1 MGPGH
6 PGADDNPAGSQSALE
21 PDFVSDYLVD
31 GRRLPVLR
39 VIDDFSWKC
48 LATVAD
54 YSISG
59 VRVARELER
68 IAGVRGYPC
77 MVVSD
82 NGTGLTS
89 NAILQWQEKRR
100 VEWHYIAPG
109 KLMQNGFVESFNGRL
124 RDECLNEN
132 LFRGYGH
139 AREII
144 VRWLTITTTTD
155 RIRASTGSH
164 QRSLQPG
171 PGAQPEK
178 ILLINGG
185 RKGQGQFL

>member
-6 PGADDNPAGSQSALE
+6 PGADDDPTGSQSALE

-54 YSISG
+54 YSILG

-68 IAGVRGYPC
+68 IAGVPGYPC

-100 VEWHYIAPG
+100 VE
-109 KLMQNGFVESFNGRL
+109 
-124 RDECLNEN
+124 
-132 LFRGYGH
+132 
-139 AREII
+139 
-144 VRWLTITTTTD
+144 
-155 RIRASTGSH
+155 
-164 QRSLQPG
+164 
-171 PGAQPEK
+171 
-178 ILLINGG
+178 
-185 RKGQGQFL
+185 